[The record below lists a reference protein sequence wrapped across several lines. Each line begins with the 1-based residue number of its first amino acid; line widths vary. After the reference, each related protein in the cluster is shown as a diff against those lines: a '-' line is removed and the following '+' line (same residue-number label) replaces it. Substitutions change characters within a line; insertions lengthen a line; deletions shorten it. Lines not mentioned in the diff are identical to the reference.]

1 MSAPA
6 SRRSSTVAERFLI
19 EARMSAVAPFFNM
32 HFKKQDNM
40 RIEGEA
46 RNNFTTTVMPMMMV
60 MISQ

>member
-1 MSAPA
+1 
-6 SRRSSTVAERFLI
+6 
-19 EARMSAVAPFFNM
+19 MSAVAPFFNM